1 MNVVHVS
8 GERGWGGGE
17 VQATILMRGL
27 KSLPGLS
34 QIVVAQPDSALIA
47 RARAEAFDVYPLRMK
62 SHLDLAAAW
71 RLRRLL
77 GHVAPPVLVH
87 AHDGRA
93 AALVAL
99 ADIDRRVATVATRHL
114 DLALGRGAGVRF
126 RLVRAFDRIVAPWPA
141 VHARLA
147 EAGVPE
153 SRIADIPA
161 ALDTDRLTPR
171 RARELTRCELGAGD
185 DPVIL
190 TVGSLVPLKGFDTL
204 LEAVAGLTPP
214 PHLWIAGNGP
224 EGHTLTRL
232 AHALGIGDRVQ
243 FLGRRDNVADL
254 MVAADVVALPSRRE
268 AGGLVA
274 IEAMALGRPVVAS
287 RVGGLALAVEDGVN
301 GVLVPPDDPDALA
314 AALVALLRD
323 GALRER
329 LGAAARRQA
338 AAEDRSPAPFA
349 ERHAALYRAVIESR
363 QRR

>member
-17 VQATILMRGL
+17 VQATTLMRGL
-27 KSLPGLS
+27 KALPGVT
-34 QIVVAQPDSALIA
+34 QIVVAQPDSVLIA
-47 RARAEAFDVYPLRMK
+47 RARAEALEVCPLRMK
-62 SHLDLAAAW
+62 SHLDLPAAW

-77 GHVAPPVLVH
+77 GRLARPVLVH
-87 AHDGRA
+87 AHDGRG

-114 DLALGRGAGVRF
+114 DLALGRGAGMRL

-153 SRIADIPA
+153 SQVADIPA
-161 ALDTDRLTPR
+161 VLDTDRLTPR
-171 RARELTRCELGAGD
+171 REPEPIRRDLGAGN
-185 DPVIL
+185 DPVVL
-190 TVGSLVPLKGFDTL
+190 AVGSLVPLKGFDTL
-204 LEAVAGLTPP
+204 LEAVAVLTPK
-214 PHLWIAGNGP
+214 PHLWIAGDGP
-224 EGHTLTRL
+224 ERDTLSRL
-232 AHALGIGDRVQ
+232 AHALAIGDRVK
-243 FLGRRDNVADL
+243 FLGRRDDVADL
-254 MVAADVVALPSRRE
+254 MAAADAVAIPSRRE

-274 IEAMALGRPVVAS
+274 LEAMMLGCPVVAS
-287 RVGGLALAVEDGVN
+287 RIGGLALAVEDGVT
-301 GVLVPPDDPDALA
+301 GLLVPPDDPDALA

-323 GALRER
+323 GGLRDR
-329 LGAAARRQA
+329 LVTAARRRVA
-338 AAEDRSPAPFA
+338 TPDRSPQAFA